1 MSEAGKTHPIGWNG
15 GTASIGEQNRMTEPC
30 LHARTQVIAH
40 DENGEFVE
48 CLDCKEIFESSEL
61 EESQSKENIQE
72 DLSDA

>member
-1 MSEAGKTHPIGWNG
+1 MNALCNHSQT
-15 GTASIGEQNRMTEPC
+15 R
-30 LHARTQVIAH
+30 VIAH

-61 EESQSKENIQE
+61 EETEPKE

>member
-1 MSEAGKTHPIGWNG
+1 MNA
-15 GTASIGEQNRMTEPC
+15 PC
-30 LHARTQVIAH
+30 KHSRTQVIAH

-61 EESQSKENIQE
+61 EESEPKE

>member
-1 MSEAGKTHPIGWNG
+1 
-15 GTASIGEQNRMTEPC
+15 MTEPC

-48 CLDCKEIFESSEL
+48 CLDCKEIFESGEL
-61 EESQSKENIQE
+61 EESQSKENRKE